1 MNISR
6 YLRREGSVKE
16 GASRGLEGERGSIRG
31 GGGALS
37 VSESGVNSTY
47 KKRGWSRV
55 VGM

>member
-16 GASRGLEGERGSIRG
+16 GASWDLADERGSIGG

-37 VSESGVNSTY
+37 VSESGVNST
-47 KKRGWSRV
+47 
-55 VGM
+55 